1 MALRVLVVT
10 SCTGQKKHSPE
21 NQLTLEDFKNNEHL
35 SDKTMDLSA
44 YKATAAKMYTGRQ
57 HTALMKGIEEYRKT
71 KNDIDLAI
79 LSAGYG
85 VLREHDEI
93 VPYNVTFNS
102 MNSAFIKQW
111 SQKQRMSQQMD
122 QLISDYDLIF
132 FLLGDSYLKVIDWH
146 DLHIRAN
153 QKLVF
158 FAGHASVKN
167 VLVQENMYAISMGTV
182 EAKIFKAG
190 LVWIKGELFA
200 HLLRAVVGSS
210 PYTWEMIWKAP
221 AIVRDILVTSE
232 LETAQL
238 SFFEADTDEILPFS
252 VYIPPYH
259 VPDDL
264 VAKNYT
270 NSMRFFMPENDDR
283 VDPNYE
289 FLTDY
294 SNPSRNP
301 LLTDVY
307 AHEIYGKPQYDGILI
322 SKVNLDASKR
332 KQEIIQEMNG
342 IHAFMRLPVSTP
354 IMGDCGAFSYLT
366 EHVPP
371 YQTDE
376 ILAYYDKF
384 RFDVGVSID
393 HLIVGAIEKDKSERE
408 RRYEITLR
416 NARDF
421 IEKYKQHGYSFTPT
435 GVVQGW
441 DPTSFAE
448 AVQEVIRMG
457 YKHIALG
464 GLARAKSEDIFK
476 ILKQVSPVIPDDS
489 YHIHLFGVARSPEIM
504 ESFHKLG
511 ITSFDSASPLRRAW
525 LGSGHNYH
533 TVEGKHYTAIRIPEA
548 KGTRIKK
555 RMEQIE
561 LSLTELE
568 VLEQNALQ
576 SLRLYDQGLK
586 DLPPTLESIMEYD
599 SMVGEGRDS
608 HWEMYREVLEDKPW
622 KTCGCTIC
630 RDIGIDVIIF
640 RGNNRNRRRGFHN
653 THVYYQQL
661 AAYHEIIEK
670 EKEKDVK

>member
-1 MALRVLVVT
+1 LTPRVLVVT
-10 SCTGQKKHSPE
+10 SCTGQKLHHPE
-21 NQLTLEDFKNNEHL
+21 NQLTIKDFEDKETLLARTNEL
-35 SDKTMDLSA
+35 LA
-44 YKATAAKMYTGRQ
+44 YQETAGTMYTGKQ
-57 HTALMKGIEEYRKT
+57 HTTLMKGVKEYREAGYE
-71 KNDIDLAI
+71 IDVAI

-85 VLREHDEI
+85 VLKEQDEI

-102 MNSAFIKQW
+102 MNSTSIKQW
-111 SQKQRMSQQMD
+111 SLKQKMD
-122 QLISDYDLIF
+122 EQIHQLISDYDLIF
-132 FLLGDSYLKVIDWH
+132 FLLGDSYLKAINWNALCIH
-146 DLHIRAN
+146 TS

-158 FAGHASVKN
+158 FVGHASVKN
-167 VLVQENMYAISMGTV
+167 ILVQENMYAISMGTV
-182 EAKIFKAG
+182 EAKTFKSG

-200 HLLRAVVGSS
+200 RLLKTLARSS
-210 PYTWEMIWKAP
+210 AYTWEMIQKDP
-221 AIVRDILVTSE
+221 AIIRDILVTSE

-238 SFFEADTDEILPFS
+238 SFFEATIDEILPFS
-252 VYIPPYH
+252 AYTPPYY
-259 VPDDL
+259 VPDEL
-264 VAKNYT
+264 VAKSYT
-270 NSMRFFMPENDDR
+270 NPMRFFMPENDDR

-307 AHEIYGKPQYDGILI
+307 AHEIYEKPQYDGILI

-332 KQEIIQEMNG
+332 KQELIQEMKG
-342 IHAFMRLPVSTP
+342 IHAFMRLPVTTP
-354 IMGDCGAFSYLT
+354 IMGDCGAFSYFT

-371 YQTDE
+371 YQTEE
-376 ILAYYDKF
+376 ILAYYEKF
-384 RFDVGVSID
+384 GFDVGVSID
-393 HLIVGAIEKDKSERE
+393 HLIVGAIKKDKSERE

-421 IEKYKQHGYSFTPT
+421 IEKHKQHGYTFTPT

-441 DPTSFAE
+441 DPLSFAE

-464 GLARAKSEDIFK
+464 GLARSKSEDIFE
-476 ILKQVSPVIPDDS
+476 ILKQISPLIPDDS

-555 RMEQIE
+555 RMEQIG
-561 LSLTELE
+561 LSLAELE
-568 VLEQNALQ
+568 ALEQNALQ
-576 SLRLYDQGLK
+576 SLRLYDQGLQ
-586 DLPPTLESIMEYD
+586 DLSSTLDSIMKYD
-599 SMVGEGRDS
+599 NMVGEGRDS

-661 AAYHEIIEK
+661 IAYRERI
-670 EKEKDVK
+670 